1 MSSQNP
7 NPCCKCTDPQY
18 YVTLN
23 TQGPQGRQG
32 ENGVDGFSPTINVV
46 SNTPSQYVL
55 SITDINGTKQTPNL
69 KGSLP
74 QGGSTGMVL
83 TRYGNEDGEYAWQT
97 LPLATTVNNGIT
109 RLATLEDFFPT
120 NAEEPYEYSE
130 ECALSPQ
137 SLASFLGAIP
147 TSMDGLFNGAGQ
159 ICKTDRSNGFLHIP
173 GLTLGNQI
181 QSPSYFFIYSD
192 GGSRQI
198 ITEGL
203 NNTIKFGSQ
212 FYPTSIQGSTVT
224 INGAEPITTNNIAT
238 TSTAGIVKPD
248 GTTITIDEDG
258 TLHGATS
265 YNLPTASATV
275 LGGVKIGSGINV
287 QPDGTISVTPYSLPT
302 ASTTI
307 LGGIKVGS
315 GLSITDDGVL
325 SATGGSS
332 DLNNITDTDSGV
344 AITDANSGLTYPQ
357 TINIT
362 TANENEN
369 YSYIECKSSGSGLS
383 SGLKLG
389 LRDLTLMG
397 GSLNGTTSGR
407 SAGIRL
413 NIQSIG
419 GNPSAIISDPVFL
432 KGKQEASNV
441 VSNLLAFDYTH
452 TTGTSN
458 NFSSNGFFI
467 FNTQNSYSGSFATNG
482 ILFSVGDE
490 PSIKFTTSTSN
501 NGIWTDNVNA
511 TVLTDKTGIQY
522 KALTST
528 EYTELQTK
536 SDSTIYKLTDTN
548 QVYLGTIPLTG
559 GGGNATPSMYAGIP
573 AGGQNTGYVGT
584 NTVTTYD
591 PPTT

>member
-7 NPCCKCTDPQY
+7 NSCCKCTDPQY

-32 ENGVDGFSPTINVV
+32 ENGVDGFSPTINIV

-55 SITDINGTKQTPNL
+55 SITDVNGTKQTPNL

-74 QGGSTGMVL
+74 QGGTTGMVL

-97 LPLATTVNNGIT
+97 LPTATTLNYGIT
-109 RLATLEDFFPT
+109 RVATIEDFFPT
-120 NAEEPYEYSE
+120 NTEEPYEYSE

-137 SLASFLGAIP
+137 SLVSLLGSIP
-147 TSMDGLFNGAGQ
+147 TSMDGLFNGTGQ

-238 TSTAGIVKPD
+238 TTTAGIVKPD
-248 GTTITIDEDG
+248 GTTITVDEDG
-258 TLHGATS
+258 TLHGAST

-275 LGGVKIGSGINV
+275 LGGVKIGSGVNV

-302 ASTTI
+302 ASTTV
-307 LGGIKVGS
+307 LGGIKVGT

-325 SATGGSS
+325 SATGGGGTSLENVSTITDGISIGNQDAVTDGYKSKVEIIGSDKDNDFPIPTIQLIGDQYEDSLHISRQGVYLGIYQDNKLSIFSS
-332 DLNNITDTDSGV
+332 DPNNI
-344 AITDANSGLTYPQ
+344 P
-357 TINIT
+357 T
-362 TANENEN
+362 TSNFT
-369 YSYIECKSSGSGLS
+369 LS
-383 SGLKLG
+383 SI
-389 LRDLTLMG
+389 D
-397 GSLNGTTSGR
+397 
-407 SAGIRL
+407 
-413 NIQSIG
+413 IG
-419 GNPSAIISDPVFL
+419 VDV
-432 KGKQEASNV
+432 
-441 VSNLLAFDYTH
+441 
-452 TTGTSN
+452 TGTSSEFYINGTVTHYN
-458 NFSSNGFFI
+458 NGWELS
-467 FNTQNSYSGSFATNG
+467 
-482 ILFSVGDE
+482 
-490 PSIKFTTSTSN
+490 KRTTS
-501 NGIWTDNVNA
+501 
-511 TVLTDKTGIQY
+511 LLPKTGSLKYWKGTAEQY
-522 KALTST
+522 TAIA
-528 EYTELQTK
+528 TK
-536 SDSTIYKLTDTN
+536 NVDTLYNVTDTQ

-559 GGGNATPSMYAGIP
+559 GGGSVTPSMYAGIP
-573 AGGQNTGYVGT
+573 AGGQNTGHVGT